1 MSKNTKK
8 ALLNDGDVMVAVPI
22 FYTVYGAK
30 TKAEQNLRQFHRIEA
45 FTCVYCVIIVVREKE
60 VICYKSVIKCL
71 TVFIINPL

>member
-1 MSKNTKK
+1 
-8 ALLNDGDVMVAVPI
+8 MVAVPI

-60 VICYKSVIKCL
+60 VIRYKSVIKNVMPCL
-71 TVFIINPL
+71 TVLIINPL